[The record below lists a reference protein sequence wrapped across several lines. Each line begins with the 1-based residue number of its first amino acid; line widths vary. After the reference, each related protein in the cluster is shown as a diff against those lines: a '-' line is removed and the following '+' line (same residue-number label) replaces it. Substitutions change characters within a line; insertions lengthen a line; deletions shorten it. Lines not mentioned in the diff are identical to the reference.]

1 MYRTGWNIMISEFN
15 QIKHTLECLRSWA
28 KNSWSSQSW
37 KCLNGKS
44 WIYLHRIMLP
54 HNLAETIWVVNGD
67 GFTVSY
73 GYGTTSDERNQYNN
87 YFNLHQ
93 NIPMYHIG
101 WNIMIQDL
109 NQIKHVFDSSSIWSK
124 ISRLKQ
130 SKLEMFVRKVLSIL
144 AQDNDTPFLR

>member
-1 MYRTGWNIMISEFN
+1 LIVVLQCLIDMALPQMKDFNRLGINTTLCIDSTGWNIMISEFN
-15 QIKHTLECLRSWA
+15 QIKHTLECLRSWT

-101 WNIMIQDL
+101 WNIMI
-109 NQIKHVFDSSSIWSK
+109 
-124 ISRLKQ
+124 
-130 SKLEMFVRKVLSIL
+130 
-144 AQDNDTPFLR
+144 